1 MFAAAAAVGVA
12 SNFGSP
18 IGGVLFSIEVTST
31 YYPLRNYWF
40 AFVAATTGGTL
51 FKVMTNSY
59 AGQRRYSILNLPRAL
74 IFFSASSCVLTNS
87 IPRCHCKGEL
97 VGVLGIYCYGTRGR
111 CIVSRV
117 HSCKLKVDQV

>member
-1 MFAAAAAVGVA
+1 MLTFVKNPALKQQMFAAAAAVGVA

-51 FKVMTNSY
+51 FKVLSNIS
-59 AGQRRYSILNLPRAL
+59 AGQRKSIILSLIRY
-74 IFFSASSCVLTNS
+74 
-87 IPRCHCKGEL
+87 
-97 VGVLGIYCYGTRGR
+97 
-111 CIVSRV
+111 
-117 HSCKLKVDQV
+117 